1 MLMSAI
7 SRPQPS
13 TLNRPTPLNLQTPVK
28 FVKGVGPRRAEDL
41 TSRNIF
47 SVEDLLYNLPY
58 RYEDRAHFRKVKEL
72 KPGER
77 TSILV
82 EVLTAGLMIT
92 RKSRLRIFD
101 LAARD
106 ESGVVRCKWF
116 HSEYLAQRKIF
127 KSGQKVIFY
136 GKFEVDPYGTG
147 NLQAINPEF
156 EIVDEEVLSGDS
168 LEMGRI
174 VPVYE
179 SIKGCGSRV
188 LRRIVRAVLE
198 DLEELVEVLPAEVV
212 SRNSLL
218 SREVALREAHSPS
231 PGTPMEALAHFRTP
245 ALQRLVFEELFFLEV
260 GMALKRRKA
269 RSIAGL
275 QFRTNPAIREAIKK
289 ILPFHPTAAQK
300 RVLKDIVEDLCR
312 PVPMHRLLQGD
323 VGCGK
328 TIVALEAAAVAIEN
342 GFQAALLVPTE
353 ILAEQHY
360 FNTRRIYTPNG
371 YSVALLKSGLKR
383 AERRELLSQ
392 LSEARTQMVIG
403 THALLEPDVLFQKL
417 GLVLIDEQHRFGVMQ
432 RFHLMKKG
440 AAPHTLVM
448 TATPIPRTLAMTLF
462 GDLDVSVIDELPP
475 NRSPITTRVV
485 SDAERNS
492 VYRFLREQV
501 QLGRQ
506 AYVVCPLVEESEK
519 VDLRAVIQTFEHL
532 SRDVFPDL
540 RVDCLHGRMKSDE
553 KENCMQRFT
562 SGQTQILVSTTVIEV
577 GVDVANASVMLVE
590 HAERFGLA
598 QLHQLRGRIGRGT
611 SQSHCLLMKE
621 KNASEEA
628 KQRLQ
633 CMVET
638 TDGFKIAEKDL
649 EIRGPG
655 EFFGTKQSGLPSL
668 RVANLLRDADILA
681 TARAEAMNYVERP
694 SSEEEFRGFLAY
706 LKTNWQRRYGLVT
719 VG

>member
-1 MLMSAI
+1 MATSDSARDYVSVMLMSAI
-7 SRPQPS
+7 SRVQSSNLKPQAPI
-13 TLNRPTPLNLQTPVK
+13 NLQTPVK
-28 FVKGVGPRRAEDL
+28 FVKGVGPKRAAEL

-58 RYEDRAHFRKVKEL
+58 RYEDRAHFKKVKEL

-77 TSILV
+77 ASILV
-82 EVLTAGLMIT
+82 DVLTAGLMIT
-92 RKSRLRIFD
+92 RKSRVRIFD

-106 ESGVVRCKWF
+106 ESGVIRCKWF

-127 KSGQKVIFY
+127 KPRQKVIFY

-156 EIVDEEVLSGDS
+156 EIVDEDAVSGDS

-179 SIKGCGSRV
+179 SIKGCSSRV
-188 LRRIVRAVLE
+188 LRRIVRSVLDE
-198 DLEELVEVLPAEVV
+198 LEGIIDPLPTGIV
-212 SRNSLL
+212 SHRGLL
-218 SREVALREAHSPS
+218 PREVALREAHSPS
-231 PGTPMEALAHFRTP
+231 PGTSMDELGHFRTP

-269 RSIAGL
+269 KSIAGL
-275 QFRTNPAIREAIKK
+275 QFQTSPTIREAVKR

-300 RVLKDIVEDLCR
+300 RVLKEIVEDLCR
-312 PVPMHRLLQGD
+312 PIPMHRLLQGD

-328 TIVALEAAAVAIEN
+328 TIVALEAGAIAIEN
-342 GFQAALLVPTE
+342 GFQAVLLVPTE

-360 FNTRRIYTPNG
+360 FNTRRIYGPNG

-383 AERRELLSQ
+383 AEKKELLNH
-392 LSEARTQMVIG
+392 LAEGRTQMVIG
-403 THALLEPDVLFQKL
+403 THALLEPDVSFQKL

-448 TATPIPRTLAMTLF
+448 TATPIPRTLAMTLY
-462 GDLDVSVIDELPP
+462 GDLDVSIIDELPP
-475 NRSPITTRVV
+475 NRSPIVTRVV
-485 SDAERNS
+485 ADAERSS

-501 QLGRQ
+501 QQGRQ

-519 VDLRAVIQTFEHL
+519 VDLRAVTQTFEHL
-532 SRDVFPDL
+532 SRSVFPDL
-540 RVDCLHGRMKSDE
+540 IVDCLHGRMKSDE

-577 GVDVANASVMLVE
+577 GVDVANASIMLVE
-590 HAERFGLA
+590 HAERFG
-598 QLHQLRGRIGRGT
+598 QISRVFCRVRIMERT
-611 SQSHCLLMKE
+611 SRRVIQ
-621 KNASEEA
+621 NATMLKPE
-628 KQRLQ
+628 
-633 CMVET
+633 
-638 TDGFKIAEKDL
+638 
-649 EIRGPG
+649 
-655 EFFGTKQSGLPSL
+655 
-668 RVANLLRDADILA
+668 
-681 TARAEAMNYVERP
+681 MNRP
-694 SSEEEFRGFLAY
+694 SKNPIE
-706 LKTNWQRRYGLVT
+706 
-719 VG
+719 